1 MSKYGNNLRE
11 EEIKNR
17 VAHDYFGDYDS
28 VRLLGD
34 IDFCIAVPTDGNELF
49 EQESLLWAESKKGN
63 KFDIYESFVQLI
75 LTIGKARTFDKH
87 LPPAFLG
94 AFDAEKIGFL
104 PYYRIA
110 DIFYVNDFNWN
121 VTPSNHDTKEFKLLY
136 DRVKNILDNET
147 LVFDYIEHDKDLRLF
162 IKNNFVVGKSELSK
176 IEVNKN
182 NFIFVYNKW
191 EKEVKPTIAID
202 WEAVKS
208 RGILDADFFLADLLS
223 EHNTTIKE
231 NLYVL
236 LLNSE
241 YELDRRY
248 KDGLFD
254 SSKAFFSDKQKAHT
268 RFWNRYVRPPR
279 REFWDYLVQRRD
291 LLVPQ
296 DVRERKGSYFTP
308 KMWVEK
314 SQDYLAKVLGEN
326 WQEDYYIWDCCAGT
340 GNMEF
345 GLTNKYNVWASTID
359 QADVDVMKDQI
370 KNTNFQLL
378 ENHVFQFDFL
388 NDDFSKL
395 PEGLRD
401 IINDEEKQR
410 KLVIYINPPYAEH
423 GNRSTITSSGKHKS
437 KVAITTKI
445 YEEFSKEVGKSAC
458 RELYIQFFLRI
469 KKYLGKGILAS
480 FSTLKYINAKDSIRF
495 RNYFLAEFKKG
506 FICKSS
512 TFDNVTGQPFPIGF
526 LIWDLGVHK
535 HIDTINVDIIDGEN
549 PIGKK
554 AFYHQTDGTYLSD
567 WFKQYSERTHNEL
580 GSLRVQG
587 SDFQQQNNI
596 SVSSVPTENDIE
608 QRTFTYIN
616 SNNIFPVAVYFSVR
630 RSIEGTWINNRDQFL
645 YPNDGWKKDKEFLS
659 NCLTYMLFHESNT
672 VQSGLGINH
681 WIPFAEKEVDA
692 KDRFTSH
699 FMIDFIKGKSCN
711 VGQSQQNKQQE
722 LFSIETESLVPTE
735 PLEFSPEAQAV
746 FDAGRELWRYY
757 HSQLNV
763 NVNGSLYD
771 IREFFK
777 GRDDKG
783 KINNTCDDEVFNELY
798 SKLSSSL
805 DVLAPKIER
814 KVFDYGFL
822 K

>member
-11 EEIKNR
+11 EEIKNK
-17 VAHDYFGDYDS
+17 VAVDYFNDFDWTKRIGDVDY
-28 VRLLGD
+28 
-34 IDFCIAVPTDGNELF
+34 CIAVPTDDNELF
-49 EQESLLWAESKKGN
+49 EQESLLWAESKRGN

-104 PYYRIA
+104 PYYKIA

-121 VTPSNHDTKEFKLLY
+121 VTPSNHDTNEFKLLY
-136 DRVKNILDNET
+136 DKVKDILDNET
-147 LVFDYIEHDKDLRLF
+147 LVFNYVEHDKDLRLF

-191 EKEVKPTIAID
+191 EKEVKPTIAIEWD
-202 WEAVKS
+202 AVKS

-236 LLNSE
+236 LLNE
-241 YELDRRY
+241 NYELDRRY

-279 REFWDYLVQRRD
+279 REFWDYMVQRRD

-308 KMWVEK
+308 KIWVEK
-314 SQDYLAKVLGEN
+314 SQEYLAKVLGEN
-326 WQEDYYIWDCCAGT
+326 WQEEYYIWDCCAGT

-370 KNTNFQLL
+370 RNGFNLL
-378 ENHVFQFDFL
+378 ESHVFQFDFL

-410 KLVIYINPPYAEH
+410 KLVVYINPPYVEP
-423 GNRSTITSSGKHKS
+423 SSNGKKS
-437 KVAITTKI
+437 KKGVNQSKI
-445 YEEFSKEVGKSAC
+445 HDKYLKEMSTAGREIYAQFLLRIKMEIPYCILGEFSKLKT
-458 RELYIQFFLRI
+458 L
-469 KKYLGKGILAS
+469 LGAS
-480 FSTLKYINAKDSIRF
+480 FC
-495 RNYFLAEFKKG
+495 NYRRYFDVKLIKG
-506 FICKSS
+506 FAVPS
-512 TFDNVTGQPFPIGF
+512 TKFDNVSGNFPIGF
-526 LIWDLGVHK
+526 KIWNLLEKNDSKYFDLDVYDNKSNFLG
-535 HIDTINVDIIDGEN
+535 I
-549 PIGKK
+549 KK
-554 AFYHQTDGTYLSD
+554 FYVPQS
-567 WFKQYSERTHNEL
+567 KNE
-580 GSLRVQG
+580 
-587 SDFQQQNNI
+587 
-596 SVSSVPTENDIE
+596 
-608 QRTFTYIN
+608 YIN
-616 SNNIFPVAVYFSVR
+616 KWITSFKSKEEGGIGFLAGTNGNDFEQNGKVYMLNEKSQMANPRGLWVNRNNLIAISIYFAVR
-630 RSIEGTWINNRDQFL
+630 RCMEYTWLKDKDQFL
-645 YPNDGWKKDKEFLS
+645 YPKDEWKNDKEFMS
-659 NCLTYMLFHESNT
+659 DCLTFTLFHESNT
-672 VQSGLGINH
+672 IQSQYGTNY
-681 WIPFAEKEVDA
+681 WIPFTEQEVEA
-692 KDRFTSH
+692 KDRFASH
-699 FMIDFIKGKSCN
+699 FMTDFVKGKFGYE
-711 VGQSQQNKQQE
+711 GQLQQNVQQE
-722 LFSIETESLVPTE
+722 LFSIETESFVPTE
-735 PLEFSPEAQAV
+735 PIQFSAEAQSV
-746 FDAGRELWRYY
+746 FNAGRELWRYY
-757 HSQLNV
+757 HSYPNV

-777 GRDDKG
+777 GRDENG
-783 KINNTCDDEVFNELY
+783 KVNSYCDDKRYNELNG
-798 SKLSSSL
+798 KLTSSL
-805 DVLAPKIER
+805 DELAKKIER
-814 KVFDYGFL
+814 KVFEYGFL

>member
-1 MSKYGNNLRE
+1 MSKYGNKILE
-11 EEIKNR
+11 GEIKNR

-49 EQESLLWAESKKGN
+49 EQESLLWAESKRGN

-121 VTPSNHDTKEFKLLY
+121 VTPSNHETKEFKLLY

-254 SSKAFFSDKQKAHT
+254 SSKAFFSDKQKAHI
-268 RFWNRYVRPPR
+268 RFWNRYVRPPK
-279 REFWDYLVQRRD
+279 REFWDYMVQRRD

-308 KMWVEK
+308 KIWVEK
-314 SQDYLAKVLGEN
+314 SQEYLAKALGES
-326 WQEDYYIWDCCAGT
+326 WQDEYYIWDCCAGT

-370 KNTNFQLL
+370 KNGFNLL

-395 PEGLRD
+395 PEGLQD

-410 KLVIYINPPYAEH
+410 KLVIYINPPYAEPSSNGKKGKKGVNQSKIH
-423 GNRSTITSSGKHKS
+423 DKYSKEMSTAGRE
-437 KVAITTKI
+437 I
-445 YEEFSKEVGKSAC
+445 YAQFLLRIKMEIPKCILGEFSKLKTLLGSAFC
-458 RELYIQFFLRI
+458 DYRRCFD
-469 KKYLGKGILAS
+469 
-480 FSTLKYINAKDSIRF
+480 AKLMI
-495 RNYFLAEFKKG
+495 G
-506 FICKSS
+506 FVVPSS
-512 TFDNVTGQPFPIGF
+512 KFDNVKGKFPIGF
-526 LIWDLGVHK
+526 KIWNLLEKNDGKYFDL
-535 HIDTINVDIIDGEN
+535 DIFNNDGSSLG
-549 PIGKK
+549 IKT
-554 AFYHQTDGTYLSD
+554 FYAP
-567 WFKQYSERTHNEL
+567 KRKEE
-580 GSLRVQG
+580 
-587 SDFQQQNNI
+587 
-596 SVSSVPTENDIE
+596 
-608 QRTFTYIN
+608 YIN
-616 SNNIFPVAVYFSVR
+616 KWITSYKSKEESGIGFLAGTNGNDFEQNGIVYMLNEKNQMSNPRGLWVNDCNLMAISIFFAVR
-630 RSIEGTWINNRDQFL
+630 RCMEYVWIKDRDQFL
-645 YPNDGWKKDKEFLS
+645 YPKDEWIKDKVFMS
-659 NCLTYMLFHESNT
+659 DCLTFTLFHESNT
-672 VQSGLGINH
+672 IQSQYGINH
-681 WIPFAEKEVDA
+681 WIPFTEQDVDA
-692 KDRFTSH
+692 KDRFASH
-699 FMIDFIKGKSCN
+699 FMTDFIKGKCCN
-711 VGQSQQNKQQE
+711 FGQSQQNKQQE
-722 LFSIETESLVPTE
+722 LFLVETESLVPTE

-757 HSQLNV
+757 HSQPNV

-814 KVFDYGFL
+814 KVFDDGFL